1 MDLRPY
7 LCALLLAGCGLAD
20 DAEVECRCTA
30 DSDLNLFPACAEA
43 LLGGDRPE
51 ASNPFAA
58 RLPDCPTG
66 KRLALLEPTRAEFV
80 LFNIKTT
87 FEGFSPVQYLD
98 QLDEGFWFIPE
109 AEGIDLYPEAYHP
122 PEGYVPERDTLWT
135 YAQERAFAAEL
146 LDKERFQGVEFRRWY
161 ESSKDQRT
169 ISEDGRSEVF
179 FFPYELDLTPVPGTG
194 DDEIFGI
201 KGRMEVELYTPTAE
215 NPVWSLRRWQDFR
228 DLASGKKTWT
238 EARALFSR

>member
-1 MDLRPY
+1 MDARPY

-20 DAEVECRCTA
+20 DAQVECRCTA
-30 DSDLNLFPACAEA
+30 DSDLTLFPACRDAA
-43 LLGGDRPE
+43 LSDQRPE
-51 ASNPFAA
+51 AGNPFAA
-58 RLPDCPTG
+58 RLPDCPSG
-66 KRLALLEPTRAEFV
+66 KRLSLLEPTRAEFV

-109 AEGIDLYPEAYHP
+109 PEGVELYPEVYHP
-122 PEGYVPERDTLWT
+122 PEGYIPEQDTLWT
-135 YAQERAFAAEL
+135 RTQERSFAAGL
-146 LDKERFQGVEFRRWY
+146 LDKERFQRVEVRRWY

-179 FFPYELDLTPVPGTG
+179 FFPYELDFIPVSGGPDQET
-194 DDEIFGI
+194 FGV
-201 KGRMEVELYTPTAE
+201 KGRMEVEAHTPTAE

-228 DLASGKKTWT
+228 DPATAKRTWT

>member
-20 DAEVECRCTA
+20 DAQVECRCTA
-30 DSDLNLFPACAEA
+30 DSDLNLFPACADA
-43 LLGGDRPE
+43 LLSDQRPE

-66 KRLALLEPTRAEFV
+66 KRIPILEPTRAEYV

-109 AEGIDLYPEAYHP
+109 AEGMDLYPEVYHL

-135 YAQERAFAAEL
+135 YAQERSFAVGL
-146 LDKERFQGVEFRRWY
+146 LDKERFQRVEFRRWY
-161 ESSKDQRT
+161 ESAKDQRT
-169 ISEDGRSEVF
+169 IAEDGRSEVF
-179 FFPYELDLTPVPGTG
+179 LFPYELDLIPVPGSG
-194 DDEIFGI
+194 EEEIFGI
-201 KGRMEVELYTPTAE
+201 KGRMEVEVYTPTAE

-228 DLASGKKTWT
+228 DLASAKKTWT
-238 EARALFSR
+238 EARAMLSR